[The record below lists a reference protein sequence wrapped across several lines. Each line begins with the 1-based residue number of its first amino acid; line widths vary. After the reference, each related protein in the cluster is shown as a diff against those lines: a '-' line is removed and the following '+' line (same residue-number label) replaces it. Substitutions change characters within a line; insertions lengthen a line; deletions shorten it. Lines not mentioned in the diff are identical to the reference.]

1 MCIASFPV
9 RVSSDHGDYFIM
21 ASCGKCI
28 ECVTA
33 RQNSW
38 KLRLCSEADNY
49 SHVYF
54 FTLTYS
60 DSSVPITFSTLTG
73 EELTTARK
81 SDVQSWIKLH
91 RERYLRKYGER
102 IDMKYFICA
111 EYGPEGSYV
120 DSHGIVR
127 QSTCRPHYHGIILS
141 NCDSFI
147 FKPWFNDWASRFGY
161 VDFQEVGI
169 TREDKSSVANYVSK
183 YVCKGEFSSRVD
195 DIERG
200 FIEPAWLI
208 CSKNIGLS
216 YVEKHR
222 FFHDPHGLRESFSC
236 DYNEDLVRLILSQTP
251 SLEDKIRDILRLSKV
266 YDGDNFA
273 YRMPRYYRDRLYGVV
288 KETKR
293 FVKTARKIG
302 PVLASREALSQSDNQ
317 PQFHFAHAF
326 CPREIFFNEVKEV
339 KIRRYCHE
347 NFLSIALRVIIQSD
361 IDVEYARNLKI
372 LQKSYPHLSDVECV
386 RILDSRQLVA
396 KENRAASKR
405 SSLANFYES
414 NFHKNK
420 SLNYGS

>member
-1 MCIASFPV
+1 MCLASFPV
-9 RVSSDHGDYFIM
+9 RVSSDHGFYFIM

-28 ECVTA
+28 ECVKA

-38 KLRLCSEADNY
+38 KIRLCSEAENY

-60 DSSVPITFSTLTG
+60 DTSVPTTFSSLTG

-81 SDVQSWIKLH
+81 SDVQAWIKLH
-91 RERYLRKYGER
+91 RERHLRKYGER

-111 EYGPEGSYV
+111 EYGPEGQYV
-120 DSHGIVR
+120 DSHGIIR
-127 QSTCRPHYHGIILS
+127 ESTCRPHYHGIIFTS
-141 NCDSFI
+141 CPSSI
-147 FKPWFNDWASRFGY
+147 IKPWFNDWASRFGY

-200 FIEPAWLI
+200 DIESAWLI

-222 FFHDPHGLRESFSC
+222 SYHDPHNLCESFSRE
-236 DYNEDLVRLILSQTP
+236 YNEDLVRLILSQTP
-251 SLEDKIRDILRLSKV
+251 SLEDKIRDVLRLSKV

-273 YRMPRYYRDRLYGVV
+273 YSMPRYYRDRLFGVL
-288 KETKR
+288 KEDTR
-293 FVKTARKIG
+293 TFKTAKRIG
-302 PVLASREALSQSDNQ
+302 PVLATRQALAEPDNQ
-317 PQFHFAHAF
+317 SQLHFAHAF
-326 CPREIFFNEVKEV
+326 SPRQIFFNEVKEV
-339 KIRRYCHE
+339 KVRRYCHE

-361 IDVEYARNLKI
+361 INAEYARNLKI
-372 LQKSYPHLSDVECV
+372 LQKDYPHFSYVELC
-386 RILDSRQLVA
+386 RILDARQLAA
-396 KENRAASKR
+396 KENRAAAKR
-405 SSLANFYES
+405 SSLASFYES
-414 NFHKNK
+414 NYYKNK